1 MLHLAAAAKSNDFI
15 QRIILKHTSRDL
27 NQALIIRN
35 IHGKIPYDM
44 ASALETQRLLA
55 WMETQADA
63 YPLVTPPCILVFY
76 SDTDRV
82 GAADKCLSLQKTL
95 RSMNIIPTVIKNPRS
110 EEE

>member
-76 SDTDRV
+76 SDTV
-82 GAADKCLSLQKTL
+82 
-95 RSMNIIPTVIKNPRS
+95 
-110 EEE
+110 E